1 MEQKHPL
8 MNIHSGTANQGRNA
22 PGGGSI
28 RQNQFN
34 ARFNPCQ
41 QSLFLSLWEPNRW
54 GGLQDWSIGL
64 K

>member
-34 ARFNPCQ
+34 ARLNPSE
-41 QSLFLSLWEPNRW
+41 QSLFLSL
-54 GGLQDWSIGL
+54 
-64 K
+64 